1 MISLRLDP
9 ELEERIGSA
18 AKSLGIS
25 KSELLRK
32 SVKAYLET
40 IPKANAWELGK
51 QYFGKYSSGRGNLAQ
66 DRKKLLKEKLRAKR
80 NAGNPD

>member
-9 ELEERIGSA
+9 ELESKIDST

-32 SVKAYLET
+32 SINTYLESL
-40 IPKANAWELGK
+40 PKANAWELGK

-66 DRKKLLKEKLRAKR
+66 DRKKLLKEKLKAKR
-80 NAGNPD
+80 DAGNPD